1 MALIGNYSVLSKN
14 SGRSI
19 GGGAIGLG
27 NNRSDF
33 NKSGQS
39 RGRFSND
46 SWEPKSG
53 VPDGYRPPYCW
64 VIPQKDGALAA
75 RGSISGSGSLTA
87 SGTLGLNAQ
96 AALAGT
102 STFLADGTMV
112 IQAAAALIGIG
123 ALVSDIG
130 GVLQAVAALQGSGA
144 ISGTLNAVVDIAAA
158 LSGTGVLSADILGAL
173 QAEAALSGSGS
184 VTIADLAGAVY
195 AVAALAG
202 TGSLTAAITG
212 RYDMFADLTG
222 SGSLV
227 ADLRALGHVVAAMTG
242 TGTVAADIT
251 AKGNLSADVTPFTEL
266 SPESLAA
273 AVWNAIAADFN
284 DAGTMGNKVN
294 SAASAGDPWGTELPG
309 SYPPGSAGAIL
320 GELDT
325 DSILDLTDGVETGL
339 TVRQALRLITAALA
353 GKLSG
358 ADTTTITIRNAA
370 ADSKDRIVATVTA
383 EGDRTNVVLD
393 LS

>member
-1 MALIGNYSVLSKN
+1 MVLLGNYSVLSKDP
-14 SGRSI
+14 GRSI

-27 NNRSDF
+27 CNRSDF
-33 NKSGQS
+33 NKSSQA
-39 RGRFSND
+39 RGRFSNSGHD
-46 SWEPKSG
+46 RKSG
-53 VPDGYRPPYCW
+53 VPDGYRPSYCW
-64 VIPQKDGALAA
+64 VVPQTAGALAA
-75 RGSISGSGSLTA
+75 RGNITGSGSLVA
-87 SGTLGLNAQ
+87 SGTLGLNAE
-96 AALAGT
+96 ASLAGA
-102 STFLADGTMV
+102 STVFADGTMV

-123 ALVSDIG
+123 ALTADVG
-130 GVLQAVAALQGSGA
+130 GVLQAVATLQGSGA
-144 ISGTLNAVVDIAAA
+144 LSGVLNAVVDIAAS
-158 LSGTGVLSADILGAL
+158 LTGTGIVSASILGAL
-173 QAEAALSGSGS
+173 QAAASLSGSGAI
-184 VTIADLAGAVY
+184 TIADLAGAVY
-195 AVAALAG
+195 AVAALTG
-202 TGSLTAAITG
+202 TGSVTSSITG
-212 RYDMFADLTG
+212 RYDMFANLSG

-227 ADLRALGHVVAAMTG
+227 ADLRALGHVVALLSGSGSISADVTG
-242 TGTVAADIT
+242 
-251 AKGNLSADVTPFTEL
+251 KGNISADVTPFTEL

-325 DSILDLTDGVETGL
+325 DSVLDLADGVEVGL

-358 ADTTTITIRNAA
+358 ADTTTVTIRNAV
-370 ADSKDRIVATVTA
+370 ADNKDRIVATVTA
-383 EGDRTNVVLD
+383 EGDRTNVILD